1 MDTVWKNA
9 IVKYENTSKIDPI
22 NKRKK
27 LLRGNASVKTNWL
40 KIVEIANKPK
50 VILIKVGK
58 FSR

>member
-1 MDTVWKNA
+1 MDKVWKNA
-9 IVKYENTSKIDPI
+9 IVKYENTSEIDPN

-27 LLRGNASVKTNWL
+27 LLKGNASVNTYWL

-58 FSR
+58 FSK